1 MWIARSLRKRHGIL
15 RWVVYG
21 AIAVML
27 LAVAFVA
34 LVWIGLFGKVP
45 DQLELRAINNQVATE
60 IYSADSVL
68 LGRYYLQERS
78 PVAADQIPD
87 GLRNALIGTEDARF
101 YKHNGI
107 DMRSLLRVFVKTL
120 ALQDESAGGGSTL
133 TQQLAKNLFPRRAY
147 TFLSMPIN
155 KVKEMIVA
163 YRLEKIYSKDQILAL
178 YLNTISFGDNVFGI
192 KTAAERFYSK
202 SVQAL
207 TTDES
212 AVLVGMLKATYRYN
226 PRVYPDRSI
235 QRRNIVLAQMEKYG
249 YLSSAERNELQQKP
263 LALKYQRLSH
273 NEGLAPYFRSYIKAD
288 LLAWCRQNKRPD
300 GSAYNLY
307 TDGLKIYTTID
318 SRLQRFAEE
327 AVRTQMAVIQQR
339 FNNQI
344 NKSTLT
350 TIGKARVQ
358 QLSAYRSMKREGMS
372 ETEIMAELKKP
383 GRRRVFD
390 WKGEKEVDISIY
402 DSLIHH
408 LKFLQTGLLAMDPH
422 TGALRAW
429 VGGIDHEFFQ
439 YDHVRMSTKRQV
451 GSTFKPIVYAA
462 AMDQGISP
470 CDYVS
475 ARKTSYTNMEDWTPE
490 NSEEDTYDQKYSME
504 GGLAESVNTVSVKLM
519 EQAGI
524 TNTIRLAE
532 RMGIRSDLPKV
543 PSLALGTASIS
554 VMEMVNAYGAF
565 ANQGKHVGPVYITA
579 IADSDGNILDRFGNP
594 DEPVAAL
601 SKETSAM
608 MLHML
613 RRVVNEGTG
622 ASLRTK
628 FGLTNDIAG
637 KTGTTQSNTDGW
649 FIAIT
654 PRLVVGCWVGA
665 DDPRMHFS
673 STALGQGAATALP
686 VVGRFLQQMNS
697 DPSFSHIARARF
709 TSLTPAQM
717 KKLDCELSKSDRNF
731 LDKLFNRK
739 KGVKQTEFKE
749 GRDDVSDNKQQAK
762 EERQQVREE
771 KQQAKKIRRER
782 RERRKR
788 TRD

>member
-1 MWIARSLRKRHGIL
+1 MESLFIGIWKGIKSVTAWVAKVVSKRPGIL
-15 RWVVYG
+15 RWALYG
-21 AIAVML
+21 AAAVIL
-27 LAVAFVA
+27 LIVAFVA
-34 LVWIGLFGKVP
+34 MVWMGVFGRVP
-45 DQLELRAINNQVATE
+45 DKQELSSISNQISTE
-60 IYSADSVL
+60 VYSADSVL

-78 PVAADQIPD
+78 PVAPDQIPD
-87 GLRNALIGTEDARF
+87 GLRNALISIEDARF
-101 YKHNGI
+101 YKHGGI
-107 DMRSLLRVFVKTL
+107 DIRSLLRVFVKTL

-133 TQQLAKNLFPRRAY
+133 TQQLVKNLFPRRSYA
-147 TFLSMPIN
+147 FLSMPIN
-155 KVKEMIVA
+155 KVREMIIA
-163 YRLEKIYSKDQILAL
+163 KRLEKIYPKDQILAL
-178 YLNTISFGDNVFGI
+178 YLNTISFGDNVYGI

-202 SVQAL
+202 PVQSL
-207 TTDES
+207 TIDES

-226 PRVYPDRSI
+226 PRVYPERAT
-235 QRRNIVLAQMEKYG
+235 QRRNVVLAQMEKYG
-249 YLSSAERNELQQKP
+249 YLSATEKGVLQKKP
-263 LALKYQRLSH
+263 LELKYQRLSH
-273 NEGLAPYFRSYIKAD
+273 NEGLAPYFRSYLKAE

-327 AVRTQMAVIQQR
+327 AVRSQMAIIQQR
-339 FNNQI
+339 FNSQLN
-344 NKSTLT
+344 SATLT
-350 TIGKARVQ
+350 SIGKAHVTQLPLYKAMKKEGLSEQ
-358 QLSAYRSMKREGMS
+358 Q
-372 ETEIMAELKKP
+372 IMAELKKP
-383 GRRRVFD
+383 GPRRVFD
-390 WKGEKEVDISIY
+390 WKGEKEIEISIY

-408 LKFLQTGLLAMDPH
+408 LKFLQAGLLAMDPH

-439 YDHVRMSTKRQV
+439 YDHVRATTKRQV

-462 AMDQGISP
+462 ALEQGVSP

-475 ARKTSYTNMEDWTPE
+475 ARRTSYTNMEDWTPE
-490 NSEEDTYDQKYSME
+490 NSEADTYDQKYSME
-504 GGLAESVNTVSVKLM
+504 GGLAGSVNTVSVKLM

-524 TNTIRLAE
+524 TNTIRMAE
-532 RMGIRSDLPKV
+532 RLGIRSDLPKV

-565 ANQGKHVGPVYITA
+565 ANHGKHVSPVYITA
-579 IADSDGNILDRFGNP
+579 IADLEGNVLERFGQR

-665 DDPRMHFS
+665 DDPRMHFR
-673 STALGQGAATALP
+673 STSLGQGAATALP
-686 VVGRFLQQMNS
+686 VVGRFLQQMND
-697 DPSFSHIARARF
+697 DPSFSY
-709 TSLTPAQM
+709 
-717 KKLDCELSKSDRNF
+717 
-731 LDKLFNRK
+731 
-739 KGVKQTEFKE
+739 
-749 GRDDVSDNKQQAK
+749 
-762 EERQQVREE
+762 
-771 KQQAKKIRRER
+771 
-782 RERRKR
+782 
-788 TRD
+788 